1 METIISIKPILAIT
15 VSALSAFLIA
25 ITGEKLRNLRETW
38 SILASILKF
47 LVVVSMLPDI
57 LCGKVIEYYLFKIT
71 SELILHFRV
80 DALGLF
86 FAMTASFLWII
97 TSFYSIGYMRGLNEH
112 KQTRYFVYFAITL
125 SATMAVAF
133 SANIFTAFVFY
144 EIITIATYPLVAHKE
159 TEEAKKGA
167 RKYLAYLLSTSVA
180 FQLTAIV
187 FTYCLSGNLYFSK
200 GGLLSSDIS
209 SSLLTITFLL
219 YIAGITKAAIM
230 PLHSW
235 LPAAMVA
242 PTPVSALL
250 HAVAVVKTGVF
261 MIIRVVFY
269 IFGVD
274 LLKSLNL
281 GTVLAVVAS
290 FTIVAASV
298 IALRQDNLKLRLAY
312 STVSQ
317 LSYIVLG
324 AALLSPSALKGSIFH
339 IVAHAFGK
347 ITLFFT
353 AGAIYVATRKTKIS
367 ELDGIGKRMPLT
379 MASFT
384 VGAVSMIG
392 VPPFAGFISKWYL
405 SVGAIESDELF
416 VLVILAISTIL
427 NACYFMPIVYA
438 AFMKESKNNEYN
450 GINEAPILVL
460 IPTVLTAVLT
470 LLIFLYP
477 DLFMKLIM
485 LIVNQTL
492 GG

>member
-38 SILASILKF
+38 SILASIFKF

-97 TSFYSIGYMRGLNEH
+97 TSFYSIGYMRELNEH

-353 AGAIYVATRKTKIS
+353 AGAIYVTTRKTKIS

>member
-38 SILASILKF
+38 SILASIFKF